1 MNRNIHNL
9 DRYDYELDKKFIS
22 SYPLEKR
29 ENSKLLV
36 YKDNKIVDSN
46 FKNISNHLPKNSTLF
61 FNDSKVLE
69 KSQQEFWNDA
79 RYTTGLSLKQGN
91 NELIHCS
98 VQKLI
103 LAENSAHVY

>member
-36 YKDNKIVDSN
+36 YRDNKIVDSN
-46 FKNISNHLPKNSTLF
+46 FKHISDHLPKNSTLF
-61 FNDSKVLE
+61 FNDSKVLNGRLFFSN
-69 KSQQEFWNDA
+69 KNNAKIKLKNGFNA
-79 RYTTGLSLKQGN
+79 IFFFLSFYY
-91 NELIHCS
+91 LIF
-98 VQKLI
+98 LFP
-103 LAENSAHVY
+103 NFF

>member
-36 YKDNKIVDSN
+36 YRDNKIVDSN
-46 FKNISNHLPKNSTLF
+46 FKNISDHLPKNSTLF
-61 FNDSKVLE
+61 FNCLLYTSPSPRDRQ
-69 KSQQEFWNDA
+69 KSSIPA
-79 RYTTGLSLKQGN
+79 YS
-91 NELIHCS
+91 
-98 VQKLI
+98 
-103 LAENSAHVY
+103 